1 MQQESAEQ
9 PHAAQHIDQSG
20 MESSFV
26 SNLVVLVIS
35 TMLTIVGPLGMA
47 WEQLCNSGGH
57 QRAAP
62 ACIRWLFGR
71 LAPLIASAIGAVL
84 RVGSYETDGQAF
96 PNLVVVPFALS
107 VFVFPP
113 TCYHLNKKREM
124 PAASS
129 SSPILPAVPPAPIEA
144 PMVDNKDPTPS
155 RKDWT
160 ASPPTTPIP
169 SLRTAMPADLVSHY
183 GTSFRFTR

>member
-26 SNLVVLVIS
+26 SNLVGLVIS

-47 WEQLCNSGGH
+47 WEQLGSSGGK

-71 LAPLIASAIGAVL
+71 LA
-84 RVGSYETDGQAF
+84 R
-96 PNLVVVPFALS
+96 
-107 VFVFPP
+107 
-113 TCYHLNKKREM
+113 R
-124 PAASS
+124 
-129 SSPILPAVPPAPIEA
+129 
-144 PMVDNKDPTPS
+144 
-155 RKDWT
+155 
-160 ASPPTTPIP
+160 
-169 SLRTAMPADLVSHY
+169 
-183 GTSFRFTR
+183 

>member
-26 SNLVVLVIS
+26 SNLVGLVIS

-47 WEQLCNSGGH
+47 WEQLGNSGGH

-96 PNLVVVPFALS
+96 PNLAIVVPFALS

-113 TCYHLNKKREM
+113 TCYHQNKKHEM
-124 PAASS
+124 HAASS
-129 SSPILPAVPPAPIEA
+129 SSPILPAVPLRL
-144 PMVDNKDPTPS
+144 S
-155 RKDWT
+155 RLPWWT
-160 ASPPTTPIP
+160 TRIRRPRAKTGQQVPPLHPFHRYALLCQLIW
-169 SLRTAMPADLVSHY
+169 
-183 GTSFRFTR
+183 

>member
-1 MQQESAEQ
+1 MHTLAVRQA
-9 PHAAQHIDQSG
+9 G
-20 MESSFV
+20 
-26 SNLVVLVIS
+26 
-35 TMLTIVGPLGMA
+35 
-47 WEQLCNSGGH
+47 
-57 QRAAP
+57 
-62 ACIRWLFGR
+62 
-71 LAPLIASAIGAVL
+71 APLIASAIGAVL

-96 PNLVVVPFALS
+96 PNLAIVVPFALS

-160 ASPPTTPIP
+160 LWTASPPTTPFP
-169 SLRTAMPADLVSHY
+169 SLHTAMPADLVSHY
-183 GTSFRFTR
+183 GTSSRFTR